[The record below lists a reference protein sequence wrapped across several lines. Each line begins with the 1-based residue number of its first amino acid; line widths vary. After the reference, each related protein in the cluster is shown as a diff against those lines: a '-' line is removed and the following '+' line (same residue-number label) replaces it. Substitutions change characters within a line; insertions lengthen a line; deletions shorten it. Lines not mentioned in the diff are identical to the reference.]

1 MTEKTGERRRGAE
14 LEAALL
20 KAAWDE
26 LAAVGFSRFT
36 FEGVAE
42 RAGTS
47 RPVLYRRWANRHD
60 LALAAL
66 KAQFATASS
75 DVPDMGNV
83 RDELITLLAGFADR
97 RTEVV
102 TVVMQQMGEFFAE
115 TGSAFQQLREEVLAG
130 RRMVFDDLLDRAVQR
145 GEVDPAR
152 LTPRVR
158 SLPGDLLRH
167 ELLMTLKPVP
177 RRVIEEIIDQVFL
190 PLVRKQ

>member
-1 MTEKTGERRRGAE
+1 
-14 LEAALL
+14 
-20 KAAWDE
+20 
-26 LAAVGFSRFT
+26 
-36 FEGVAE
+36 
-42 RAGTS
+42 
-47 RPVLYRRWANRHD
+47 
-60 LALAAL
+60 
-66 KAQFATASS
+66 
-75 DVPDMGNV
+75 
-83 RDELITLLAGFADR
+83 
-97 RTEVV
+97 
-102 TVVMQQMGEFFAE
+102 MQQMGEFFAE
-115 TGSAFQQLREEVLAG
+115 TGSALQQLREEVLAG